1 MNKLS
6 LIWKTKDLRNKILI
20 VLGLLLLTR
29 ILAQIPIPGLNP
41 ADIKNLFQQN
51 QFIGLLNLFS
61 GGGLANL
68 SIVMLGVGPYI
79 TASIIMQLLTIIVP
93 SLAELSKEGGEAG
106 RAQINQYTRYLA
118 IPLAML
124 QGYGT
129 IRLLSSSTGGGIVSG
144 FTAFEWFVTLLA
156 VTAGTM
162 LLMWLGEIMSEFDV
176 GNGISLIIFAG
187 IVAQLPSAAVQA
199 YQVYAG
205 TPSAL
210 PTVLGLAGILLVVIA
225 GVVLVTEAQ
234 RNIPIAYAK
243 RVRGNK
249 LFGGVNT
256 HLPLRLNQA
265 GVIPIIFAISIMIF
279 PALLAQFFINAKAP
293 WLANGAQKIVDLFQT
308 QGLFYGVAYFVLVMA
323 FTYFYTAVVFNPT
336 EIAEN
341 VQKNGGFVPGLR
353 PGGQTADFLSKVLNR
368 ITLAGAFF
376 LALIAVLPLFL
387 PKLLSIPQSFA
398 VGGTSLLI
406 VVSVVIEI
414 IKKIDAQLTMHDY
427 EGF

>member
-29 ILAQIPIPGLNP
+29 VLAYVPIPGLNSS
-41 ADIKNLFQQN
+41 DIKNIFQQS
-51 QFIGLLNLFS
+51 QFFNLLDIFS
-61 GGGLANL
+61 GGGLTNL
-68 SIVMLGVGPYI
+68 SIAMLGVGPYI

-93 SLAELSKEGGEAG
+93 SMAELQKEGGEAG
-106 RAQINQYTRYLA
+106 RAQINQYTRYLT
-118 IPLAML
+118 IPLCML

-129 IRLLSSSTGGGIVSG
+129 IRLLNSSGGGALLSE
-144 FTAFEWFVTLLA
+144 FSAFQWFVTLLA
-156 VTAGTM
+156 ITAGT
-162 LLMWLGEIMSEFDV
+162 LLLLWIGEIMSEFDI

-187 IVAQLPSAAVQA
+187 IVARLPASVSFLRGW
-199 YQVYAG
+199 YD
-205 TPSAL
+205 PSKLPLAL
-210 PTVLGLAGILLVVIA
+210 AFIALILVVIA

-249 LFGGVNT
+249 LLGGVNT

-265 GVIPIIFAISIMIF
+265 GVIPIIFAVSIMIF
-279 PALLAQFFINAKAP
+279 PALVAQFFVSAKSEF
-293 WLANGAQKIVDLFQT
+293 LRQGAEKVMELFNS
-308 QGLFYGVAYFVLVMA
+308 QGWFYGAAYFVLVMA

-336 EIAEN
+336 EIADN

-353 PGGQTADFLSKVLNR
+353 PGQQTADFLSKVLNR

-376 LALIAVLPLFL
+376 LAIIAVLPLIMQNITGTTAL
-387 PKLLSIPQSFA
+387 TL
-398 VGGTSLLI
+398 GGTSLLI

-414 IKKIDAQLTMHDY
+414 IKKLDAQLTMHDY

>member
-29 ILAQIPIPGLNP
+29 VLAHVPIAGINITGLKAYLQQSQFFNLL
-41 ADIKNLFQQN
+41 DI
-51 QFIGLLNLFS
+51 FS
-61 GGGLANL
+61 GGGLTNF
-68 SIVMLGVGPYI
+68 SIAMLGVGPYI
-79 TASIIMQLLTIIVP
+79 TASIIMQLLTIVVP
-93 SLAELSKEGGEAG
+93 AFAEMQKEGGEAG
-106 RAQINQYTRYLA
+106 RAQINQYTRYIT
-118 IPLAML
+118 IPLAIL
-124 QGYGT
+124 QGFGT
-129 IRLLSSSTGGGIVSG
+129 IRLLQTQGGASVLGA
-144 FTAFEWFVTLLA
+144 FTPFQWFLTLLS

-162 LLMWLGEIMSEFDV
+162 LMMWLGEIMSEFDV
-176 GNGISLIIFAG
+176 GNGVSLIIFAG
-187 IVAQLPSAAVQA
+187 IVARLPSNFGFLTSW
-199 YQVYAG
+199 YDS
-205 TPSAL
+205 TKL
-210 PTVLGLAGILLVVIA
+210 PIVIAFLAMVLIVIA

-249 LFGGVNT
+249 MFGGVDT

-265 GVIPIIFAISIMIF
+265 GVIPIIFAISVMLF
-279 PALLAQFFINAKAP
+279 PAMIAQFFVNARSGV
-293 WLANGAQKIVDLFQT
+293 LANLAQKTITLFSS
-308 QGLFYGVAYFVLVMA
+308 QGLFYAITYFILVMA
-323 FTYFYTAVVFNPT
+323 FTYFYTAVVFNPE

-353 PGGQTADFLSKVLNR
+353 PGAQTADFLSTVLNR

-376 LALIAVLPLFL
+376 LAVIAVLPLTLQYFTGTTSL
-387 PKLLSIPQSFA
+387 TF
-398 VGGTSLLI
+398 GGTSLLI

-414 IKKIDAQLTMHDY
+414 IKKVEAQLTMHDY

>member
-1 MNKLS
+1 MNKLA
-6 LIWKTKDLRNKILI
+6 LIWKTKDLRTKILI
-20 VLGLLLLTR
+20 VIGLLIVTR
-29 ILAQIPIPGLNP
+29 ILAHVPVPGIDP
-41 ADIKNLFQQN
+41 ATLRSFFQQS
-51 QFIGLLNLFS
+51 QFLNLLDIFS
-61 GGGLANL
+61 GGGLANF

-93 SLAELSKEGGEAG
+93 SFAEMQKEGGEAG
-106 RAQINQYTRYLA
+106 RAQLNQYTRYLT
-118 IPLAML
+118 IPLAAL
-124 QGYGT
+124 QGFGT
-129 IRLLSSSTGGGIVSG
+129 IRLLLSQGGGSLLG
-144 FTAFEWFVTLLA
+144 SFTPFQWFLTLLS

-162 LLMWLGEIMSEFDV
+162 LMMWIGEIISEYDV

-187 IVAQLPSAAVQA
+187 IVSRLPSYIKAFQGWYTGSTQLPSLLAFIAVF
-199 YQVYAG
+199 
-205 TPSAL
+205 
-210 PTVLGLAGILLVVIA
+210 LVVIA

-249 LFGGVNT
+249 LFGGVDT

-265 GVIPIIFAISIMIF
+265 GVIPIIFAISIMLF
-279 PALLAQFFINAKAP
+279 PALIAQFFINARSAV
-293 WLANGAQKIVDLFQT
+293 LANYAQKTINLFQN
-308 QGLFYGVAYFVLVMA
+308 QGYFYMIVYFVLVMA
-323 FTYFYTAVVFNPT
+323 FTYFYTAVVFNPE

-353 PGGQTADFLSKVLNR
+353 PGGQTADFLSRVLNR

-376 LALIAVLPLFL
+376 LAVIAILPIALQ
-387 PKLLSIPQSFA
+387 KYTGTTSITF
-398 VGGTSLLI
+398 GGTSLLI

-414 IKKIDAQLTMHDY
+414 IKKVEAQLTMHDY